1 MLRNDIDGELELYS
15 NGYPKETRDTLQRQL
30 FDALSQ
36 LRKDCG
42 TPPEY
47 LSIKKAR
54 HEYKFIGLRAHFI
67 LRAIREIGTGVHHF
81 FHFKFNDSKRFEYEI
96 WRSSPLKKLTRQ
108 LRAIN
113 SLSALS
119 SQRLPKYFDI
129 LLALQCQPERAI
141 TPCATP
147 FYNQL
152 FLLDYLNFLFQ
163 KNNFGPVEKIVVKE
177 HPSQLRPYQRA
188 YLGRTPLFY
197 ENLAKDARVS
207 LAPERS
213 NNQELIER
221 CKIVVGTSGNI
232 CFEAYILGKPVIAL
246 GHAWFCYLKYFKQ
259 NRRAIMDRYGAS
271 IIEPPS
277 TDVVYETSW
286 QLSRHIFEYKI
297 GEKTEDQARIMSN
310 AKALCAVITA
320 NS

>member
-1 MLRNDIDGELELYS
+1 MLTSGE
-15 NGYPKETRDTLQRQL
+15 RL
-30 FDALSQ
+30 F
-36 LRKDCG
+36 
-42 TPPEY
+42 
-47 LSIKKAR
+47 
-54 HEYKFIGLRAHFI
+54 
-67 LRAIREIGTGVHHF
+67 
-81 FHFKFNDSKRFEYEI
+81 
-96 WRSSPLKKLTRQ
+96 
-108 LRAIN
+108 
-113 SLSALS
+113 
-119 SQRLPKYFDI
+119 
-129 LLALQCQPERAI
+129 
-141 TPCATP
+141 
-147 FYNQL
+147 
-152 FLLDYLNFLFQ
+152 
-163 KNNFGPVEKIVVKE
+163 
-177 HPSQLRPYQRA
+177 
-188 YLGRTPLFY
+188 FY

-246 GHAWFCYLKYFKQ
+246 GHAWFCYLQYFKQ

-277 TDVVYETSW
+277 TNVVYETSW

-297 GEKTEDQARIMSN
+297 GEKTEDRARIMSN